1 MSKKIKNII
10 LCFLLIF
17 SLIASVQQVRA
28 QDLDDGSLGKDI
40 KDFTEIVG
48 KPYSPEKVGFKEGQ
62 KNMID
67 IYKLLIG
74 RFAAFLS
81 IVFFVQVII
90 GGVQLMMAGGS
101 EEKVGEAKKRIMHG
115 VIGIGIVLSA
125 YIITYFVL
133 TQVSRAAGVKTGF
146 E

>member
-1 MSKKIKNII
+1 MSKKIKNFI
-10 LCFLLIF
+10 LCCILIF
-17 SLIASVQQVRA
+17 SLFAVAKYARAASEE
-28 QDLDDGSLGKDI
+28 GTLGKDI
-40 KDFTEIVG
+40 ENFT
-48 KPYSPEKVGFKEGQ
+48 KKVGSPYNPEGVGLEPGK
-62 KNMID
+62 KNMLD

-90 GGVQLMMAGGS
+90 GGFQLMTAGGN
-101 EEKVGEAKKRIMHG
+101 EEKVAEAKKRIMHG
-115 VIGIGIVLSA
+115 VIGVGIVLSA

-133 TQVSRAAGVKTGF
+133 SQVSRVSGVRTGF

>member
-1 MSKKIKNII
+1 MSKKSINFIM
-10 LCFLLIF
+10 CLLLALSF
-17 SLIASVQQVRA
+17 AAAVEQARA
-28 QDLDDGSLGKDI
+28 QDVEGGSLGADI
-40 KDFTEIVG
+40 KGFA
-48 KPYSPEKVGFKEGQ
+48 EKVGEPYHPEGVGFGEGE
-62 KNMID
+62 KNMIN

-90 GGVQLMMAGGS
+90 GGVQLMMAGGN
-101 EEKVGEAKKRIMHG
+101 EDKVAEAKKRIMHG
-115 VIGIGIVLSA
+115 VIGVGIVLAA